1 MTKLKKI
8 RYQITFAVI
17 DKFSSIIYNL
27 REKHLQKLNDKLDH
41 SAGYYWEELEDEAF
55 F

>member
-8 RYQITFAVI
+8 RYQITFTVI
-17 DKFSSIIYNL
+17 DKFSSIVYNL
-27 REKHLQKLNDKLDH
+27 REKHLLKLNERLDQLA
-41 SAGYYWEELEDEAF
+41 SKFWDESESETF